1 MCMTRME
8 EVLEETPEGQPI
20 LVKPMQAFPL
30 TKDLVTDTSWAYEM
44 NKKMVPVNG
53 PEELDWEFNQ
63 NEANRIQEFRG
74 CIECM
79 LCVNTCHVLREHEK
93 FDEFAGPRFFVR
105 LAGLEMHPLDKE
117 NRIPEIKDDFG
128 IGYCNITRCCTEVCP
143 AGINITD
150 NAIIPLKERVVT
162 EYYDPI
168 AIIGRKLGL
177 R

>member
-1 MCMTRME
+1 MS
-8 EVLEETPEGQPI
+8 VI
-20 LVKPMQAFPL
+20 AK
-30 TKDLVTDTSWAYEM
+30 
-44 NKKMVPVNG
+44 
-53 PEELDWEFNQ
+53 
-63 NEANRIQEFRG
+63 I
-74 CIECM
+74 
-79 LCVNTCHVLREHEK
+79 K
-93 FDEFAGPRFFVR
+93 FS
-105 LAGLEMHPLDKE
+105 LAGLEMHPLDIE

-168 AIIGRKLGL
+168 AIIGKKLGL